1 MTVREILK
9 APRQVTHF
17 HCPKGTAA
25 PMTFRFLPVLLLPVA
40 TLRAQ
45 VLEVRPATPPAVT
58 TSIEALRAAQEG
70 FETFRRRNAP
80 AFAVRSGPDR
90 CDEIVGRFC
99 YWYEEDAPSPPSESE
114 RVRDARNRL
123 IEQIDS
129 IGRIWPNDR
138 WVSGQRVRYL
148 TEAGRHDDAVRAAR
162 ACESREWWCE
172 ALRGFAYHVAGRFEE
187 ADSAYEAGIRLM
199 SDSERCAWRDM
210 KLLLA
215 DDQLRQYREQ
225 SCARRG
231 PLEQRIWWLSRPL
244 LSGRGNDA
252 RTEYY
257 SRLMMAHFVE
267 DAPSAY
273 AMGFDFDERELTL
286 RYGWP
291 IAWTRAPLGVLSN
304 AASEPSLV
312 GHERTPAHPFL
323 PARGV
328 LDNPASSDS
337 AGWRSKGIPPVRAR
351 YSPVYAKRLLPLEHQ
366 SALFR
371 RGDSAM
377 VMVAWSVAND
387 EQLTAAAAARELTA
401 ALVLTRGEEKDA
413 VIVRNASPQSRGTL
427 MARSAWGSTLLS
439 VEVLAA
445 KRQTLA
451 RTRYGVRRT
460 DAPQSRIQLSDIVLF
475 EPYDSLPVTAEDVLP
490 HMRTSERLPVGS
502 KVGIFWEAYNTDP
515 TGEGLEV
522 NITVAPEN
530 RSGGWLSRGLR
541 ALRRVREAQPV
552 SVGIRDVSA
561 RGSPITARS
570 VEVDLSTLT
579 PGRYLLQLELNAGPG
594 NSVSVERAITVTGS

>member
-1 MTVREILK
+1 MKSPHSCAMALFLSV
-9 APRQVTHF
+9 AP
-17 HCPKGTAA
+17 AA
-25 PMTFRFLPVLLLPVA
+25 A
-40 TLRAQ
+40 GAQ
-45 VLEVRPATPPAVT
+45 VLEVRPATPVAVT

-70 FETFRRRNAP
+70 FETYRRRNAP
-80 AFAVRSGPDR
+80 VFSVRSGPDR
-90 CDEIVGRFC
+90 CDERVGRFC
-99 YWYEEDAPSPPSESE
+99 YWYEEDSPEPPTESE
-114 RVRDARNRL
+114 RITEARNRL

-129 IGRIWPNDR
+129 IGRLWPNDR

-148 TEAGRHDDAVRAAR
+148 ADAKRYDEAVRAAQ
-162 ACESREWWCE
+162 ACTSREWWCN
-172 ALRGFAYHVAGRFEE
+172 ALRGFAWHVAGQFQE
-187 ADSAYEAGIRLM
+187 ADSAYEAALRLM
-199 SDSERCAWRDM
+199 SETERCAWRDL
-210 KLLLA
+210 KLLL
-215 DDQLRQYREQ
+215 DDNQLRRYREQ
-225 SCARRG
+225 DCAGRSS
-231 PLEQRIWWLSRPL
+231 LERRIWWLSRPM

-291 IAWTRAPLGVLSN
+291 IAWTRSPGAMLAVG
-304 AASEPSLV
+304 AEPSLV

-351 YSPVYAKRLLPLEHQ
+351 YSPVYAKRLIPLEHQ

-377 VMVAWSVAND
+377 VLVAWSVATD
-387 EQLTAAAAARELTA
+387 ETLAAAVDARELSA
-401 ALVLTRGEEKDA
+401 AMVLTRGEERDA
-413 VIVRNASPQSRGTL
+413 VVVRAESPGRTGRLSAL
-427 MARSAWGSTLLS
+427 SAWGAMLLS
-439 VEVLAA
+439 VEVSAVR
-445 KRQTLA
+445 RQTLA
-451 RTRYGVRRT
+451 RARYGVRRT
-460 DAPQSRIQLSDIVLF
+460 DSPQSRIQLSDIVLF
-475 EPYDSLPVTAEDVLP
+475 DPYDGMPASAEDVLP
-490 HMRTSERLPVGS
+490 HMRTSERIPAGS
-502 KVGIFWEAYNTDP
+502 RVGIFWEAYNTNP
-515 TGEGLEV
+515 TGESIEV

-530 RSGGWLSRGLR
+530 SSGGWLSRGLR

-561 RGSPITARS
+561 RGSAVTARA

-594 NSVSVERAITVTGS
+594 NEVRVERTITVTGG

>member
-1 MTVREILK
+1 MIARLATPLATVIALL
-9 APRQVTHF
+9 APALDA
-17 HCPKGTAA
+17 G
-25 PMTFRFLPVLLLPVA
+25 
-40 TLRAQ
+40 AQ
-45 VLEVRPATPPAVT
+45 VLEVRPATPPEVT
-58 TSIEALRAAQEG
+58 TSIDALRAAQEG

-80 AFAVRSGPDR
+80 VFNVGSGPER
-90 CDEIVGRFC
+90 CDERVGRFC
-99 YWYEEDAPSPPSESE
+99 YWYEDDSPDPPSESE
-114 RVRDARNRL
+114 RIREARNRL

-129 IGRIWPNDR
+129 VGRRWPDDR

-148 TEAGRHDDAVRAAR
+148 SEAGRHEDAIRAAQQCT
-162 ACESREWWCE
+162 AREWWCH
-172 ALRGFAYHVAGRFEE
+172 ALRGFAFHVAALFEE
-187 ADSAYEAGIRLM
+187 ADSSYEAALRLM
-199 SDSERCAWRDM
+199 TSDERCAWRDL
-210 KLLLA
+210 KLLL
-215 DDQLRQYREQ
+215 DDNQLRRYREQ
-225 SCARRG
+225 GCAGRIQ
-231 PLEQRIWWLSRPL
+231 LEERIWWLSRPM

-273 AMGFDFDERELTL
+273 SMGFDFDERELTL

-291 IAWTRAPLGVLSN
+291 IAWTRSPSGGLITGA
-304 AASEPSLV
+304 EPSLV

-351 YSPVYAKRLLPLEHQ
+351 YAPVYAERLLPLEHQ

-387 EQLTAAAAARELTA
+387 EQLAGAVESRELTA
-401 ALVLTRGEEKDA
+401 AMVLTRGEEKDA
-413 VIVRNASPQSRGTL
+413 VIVHDDATQARGSF
-427 MARSAWGSTLLS
+427 MARSAWGAMLLS
-439 VEVLAA
+439 VEVSAP

-451 RTRYGVRRT
+451 RARYGVRRT

-475 EPYDSLPVTAEDVLP
+475 DPYDGMPESAEDVLP
-490 HMRTSERLPVGS
+490 HMRTSERLPAGS
-502 KVGIFWEAYNTDP
+502 KIGIFWEAYNTDP
-515 TGEGLEV
+515 TGEGLAV

-530 RSGGWLSRGLR
+530 RSGGWLTRGLR
-541 ALRRVREAQPV
+541 ALRRIREAQPV
-552 SVGIRDVSA
+552 SVGISDVSA
-561 RGSPITARS
+561 RGSAVTARA

-579 PGRYLLQLELNAGPG
+579 PGRYLLQLELNAGQG
-594 NSVSVERAITVTGS
+594 NEVRVERPITVTAGG

>member
-1 MTVREILK
+1 MSSRLFTVL
-9 APRQVTHF
+9 
-17 HCPKGTAA
+17 
-25 PMTFRFLPVLLLPVA
+25 MLLPAA
-40 TLRAQ
+40 TLGGQ

-90 CDEIVGRFC
+90 CDERVGRFC
-99 YWYEEDAPSPPSESE
+99 YWYEEDSPDPPNELE
-114 RVRDARNRL
+114 RVREARVKL
-123 IEQIDS
+123 LEQLDS
-129 IGRIWPNDR
+129 IGKIWPNDR

-148 TEAGRHDDAVRAAR
+148 TEAGRHDDAVRAAQ
-162 ACESREWWCE
+162 ACVSREWWCS
-172 ALRGFAYHVAGRFEE
+172 ALRGFAFHVAGRFEE
-187 ADSAYEAGIRLM
+187 ADSAYEAALRFM
-199 SDSERCAWRDM
+199 SDTERCAWRDM

-215 DDQLRQYREQ
+215 DDQLKQYREQ
-225 SCARRG
+225 TSCARRL
-231 PLEQRIWWLSRPL
+231 PLEQRIWWLSRPM
-244 LSGRGNDA
+244 LSGHGNDA

-291 IAWTRAPLGVLSN
+291 IAWTRGASTPVGLGRGG
-304 AASEPSLV
+304 EPSLV

-351 YSPVYAKRLLPLEHQ
+351 YAPVYAKRLLPLEHQ

-377 VMVAWSVAND
+377 VMVAWSVATD
-387 EQLTAAAAARELTA
+387 EPLKAAADARELSA
-401 ALVLTRGEEKDA
+401 AMVLTRGEEKDA
-413 VIVRNASPQSRGTL
+413 VIVRADAPGNTGRL
-427 MARSAWGSTLLS
+427 MARSAWGSMLLS
-439 VEVLAA
+439 VEVAA
-445 KRQTLA
+445 TKRQTLA
-451 RTRYGVRRT
+451 RARYGVKRT

-475 EPYDSLPVTAEDVLP
+475 EPYDSLPVSAEDVLP
-490 HMRTSERLPVGS
+490 HMRTSERIPVGS

-530 RSGGWLSRGLR
+530 RSGGWLARGLR

-552 SVGIRDVSA
+552 SVGLRDVSA
-561 RGSPITARS
+561 RGSPVTARS

-594 NSVSVERAITVTGS
+594 NSVSVERTITVTGT

>member
-1 MTVREILK
+1 
-9 APRQVTHF
+9 
-17 HCPKGTAA
+17 
-25 PMTFRFLPVLLLPVA
+25 MTFSHPCAIVLILSLAPVA
-40 TLRAQ
+40 GAQ
-45 VLEVRPATPPAVT
+45 VRDVRPVTPLAVT

-70 FETFRRRNAP
+70 FETYRRRNAP
-80 AFAVRSGPDR
+80 AFAIRTGPDR
-90 CDEIVGRFC
+90 CDETVGRFC
-99 YWYEEDAPSPPSESE
+99 YWYEEDAPEPPNESE
-114 RVRDARNRL
+114 RITEARNRL

-129 IGRIWPNDR
+129 IGRLWPNDR

-148 TEAGRHDDAVRAAR
+148 TEARRYDEAVRAAK
-162 ACESREWWCE
+162 ACTSREWWCS
-172 ALRGFAYHVAGRFEE
+172 AVRGFAFHVAGRFEE
-187 ADSAYEAGIRLM
+187 ADSAYEAALELM
-199 SDSERCAWRDM
+199 SDTERCAWRDL
-210 KLLLA
+210 KLLL
-215 DDQLRQYREQ
+215 DDNQLKRYREQ
-225 SCARRG
+225 NCKGRLA
-231 PLEQRIWWLSRPL
+231 LEQRIWWLSRPM

-291 IAWTRAPLGVLSN
+291 IAWTRSPTVGISVGA
-304 AASEPSLV
+304 EPSLV

-351 YSPVYAKRLLPLEHQ
+351 YSPVYAKRLIPLEHQ

-377 VMVAWSVAND
+377 VMVAWSVAKD
-387 EQLTAAAAARELTA
+387 EQLSAAADASELTSA
-401 ALVLTRGEEKDA
+401 MVLTRGDERDA
-413 VIVRNASPQSRGTL
+413 AFVRGQSAGRTGHL
-427 MARSAWGSTLLS
+427 MARSAWGSMLLS
-439 VEVLAA
+439 VEVAAA

-451 RTRYGVRRT
+451 RARYGVRRS
-460 DAPQSRIQLSDIVLF
+460 DSPQSRIQVSDIVLF
-475 EPYDSLPVTAEDVLP
+475 EPYDGMPASAEDVLP
-490 HMRTSERLPVGS
+490 HMRTSERIPVGS
-502 KVGIFWEAYNTDP
+502 RVGIFWEAYNTNP
-515 TGEGLEV
+515 TGESIEV

-530 RSGGWLSRGLR
+530 NSGGWLSRGLR

-552 SVGIRDVSA
+552 SVGLRDVSA
-561 RGSPITARS
+561 RGSPVTARA
-570 VEVDLSTLT
+570 VEVDLATLT
-579 PGRYLLQLELNAGPG
+579 PGRYLLQLELDAGPG
-594 NSVSVERAITVTGS
+594 NVVRVERTITVVTRDS

>member
-1 MTVREILK
+1 MRIRWP
-9 APRQVTHF
+9 APLLVL
-17 HCPKGTAA
+17 A
-25 PMTFRFLPVLLLPVA
+25 VLLPA
-40 TLRAQ
+40 PSRGQ
-45 VLEVRPATPPAVT
+45 VIEVRPTTPPNVT

-80 AFAVRSGPDR
+80 VFTVRTGPDR
-90 CDEIVGRFC
+90 CDEQVGRFC
-99 YWYEEDAPSPPSESE
+99 YWYEEDGPVPPSEPE
-114 RVRDARNRL
+114 RIREARDRL

-129 IGRIWPNDR
+129 VGRLYPNDR

-148 TEAGRHDDAVRAAR
+148 SEAGRHGEAVQSAR
-162 ACESREWWCE
+162 ACNVRDWWCS
-172 ALRGFAYHVAGRFEE
+172 ALRGFAFHVAGRYEE
-187 ADSAYEAGIRLM
+187 ADSSYEAALGIM
-199 SDSERCAWRDM
+199 TPAERCAWRDL
-210 KLLLA
+210 KLLL
-215 DDQLRQYREQ
+215 DDNMLRRYREEG
-225 SCARRG
+225 CTRRLA
-231 PLEQRIWWLSRPL
+231 LEERIWWLSRPM

-291 IAWTRAPLGVLSN
+291 INWTRSPASGLSMG
-304 AASEPSLV
+304 ATDPSLV
-312 GHERTPAHPFL
+312 GHERVPAHPFL

-351 YSPVYAKRLLPLEHQ
+351 YAPMYAKRLLPLEHQ

-371 RGDSAM
+371 RGDSAL
-377 VMVAWSVAND
+377 VLVAWAVTND
-387 EQLTAAAAARELTA
+387 DHLAAAADSGELTA

-413 VIVRNASPQSRGTL
+413 VVVRDPAPRIAGTL
-427 MARSAWGSTLLS
+427 KATSAWGSMLMS
-439 VEVLAA
+439 VEVAA
-445 KRQTLA
+445 IRRQVLA
-451 RTRYGVRRT
+451 RARYGVRRS
-460 DAPQSRIQLSDIVLF
+460 DAPQSRIQVSDIVLF
-475 EPYDSLPVTAEDVLP
+475 EPYEGMPTSAEDVLP
-490 HMRTSERLPVGS
+490 HMRPSERIPEGS
-502 KVGIFWEAYNTDP
+502 RVGIFWEAYNTSP
-515 TGEGLEV
+515 TGEGIEV

-530 RSGGWLSRGLR
+530 TAGGGWLSRGLR
-541 ALRRVREAQPV
+541 ALRRIREAQPV

-561 RGSPITARS
+561 RGSAVTARA

-579 PGRYLLQLELNAGPG
+579 PGRYLLQLELNAGP
-594 NSVSVERAITVTGS
+594 SSEVRVERAISIVARQGR

>member
-1 MTVREILK
+1 MMLRRLLTGSCLVVLPALG
-9 APRQVTHF
+9 AP
-17 HCPKGTAA
+17 
-25 PMTFRFLPVLLLPVA
+25 
-40 TLRAQ
+40 LRAQ
-45 VLEVRPATPPAVT
+45 VLEVRPAIPPAVT

-80 AFAVRSGPDR
+80 SFSVRSGPDR
-90 CDEIVGRFC
+90 CDERVGRFC
-99 YWYEEDAPSPPSESE
+99 YWYEEDSPDPPNESE
-114 RVRDARNRL
+114 RIRESRDRL

-129 IGRIWPNDR
+129 VGRIWPNDR

-148 TEAGRHDDAVRAAR
+148 TESGRYDDAVRAAQ
-162 ACESREWWCE
+162 ACMAREWWCN
-172 ALRGFAYHVAGRFEE
+172 ALRGFAFHVAGRFEE
-187 ADSAYEAGIRLM
+187 ADSAYESALRLM
-199 SDSERCAWRDM
+199 SETERCNWRDM

-215 DDQLRQYREQ
+215 DDQLKQYREH
-225 SCARRG
+225 SCVRRG
-231 PLEQRIWWLSRPL
+231 SLEARIWWLSRPL

-291 IAWTRAPLGVLSN
+291 IAWTRSPTGNLLAG
-304 AASEPSLV
+304 AEPSLV
-312 GHERTPAHPFL
+312 GHERIPAHPFL

-351 YSPVYAKRLLPLEHQ
+351 YSPVYARRLIPLEHQ

-377 VMVAWSVAND
+377 VLVAWSIAGD
-387 EQLTAAAAARELTA
+387 EQLSAAVDAKELSAAM
-401 ALVLTRGEEKDA
+401 VLTRGEEKDA
-413 VIVRNASPQSRGTL
+413 VVVRSESPQRRGTL
-427 MARSAWGSTLLS
+427 SARSTWGSTLMS
-439 VEVLAA
+439 VEVGSA
-445 KRQTLA
+445 KRRTLA
-451 RTRYGVRRT
+451 RARYGVRRT
-460 DAPQSRIQLSDIVLF
+460 DAPQSRIQVSDIVLF
-475 EPYDSLPVTAEDVLP
+475 EPYDGMPASAEEVLP
-490 HMRTSERLPVGS
+490 HMRTSERLPAGS
-502 KVGIFWEAYNTDP
+502 KVGIFWEAYNTNP
-515 TGEGLEV
+515 SGEGLEV

-530 RSGGWLSRGLR
+530 RSGGGWLSRGLR

-552 SVGIRDVSA
+552 SVGLRDVSA
-561 RGSPITARS
+561 RGSPVTARS

-579 PGRYLLQLELNAGPG
+579 PGRYLLQLELNAGAG
-594 NSVSVERAITVTGS
+594 NEVRVERTITVTGS

>member
-1 MTVREILK
+1 MTHSRLLSGS
-9 APRQVTHF
+9 
-17 HCPKGTAA
+17 C
-25 PMTFRFLPVLLLPVA
+25 LLLLPA
-40 TLRAQ
+40 LGAPLRAQ
-45 VLEVRPATPPAVT
+45 VLEVRPTTPPAVT

-80 AFAVRSGPDR
+80 AFSVRSGPDR
-90 CDEIVGRFC
+90 CDERVGRFC
-99 YWYEEDAPSPPSESE
+99 YWYEEDSPDPPRESDRIRE
-114 RVRDARNRL
+114 SRDRL

-129 IGRIWPNDR
+129 VGRLWPNDR

-148 TEAGRHDDAVRAAR
+148 TEAGRYDDAVRAAE
-162 ACESREWWCE
+162 ACVSREWWCN
-172 ALRGFAYHVAGRFEE
+172 ALRGFAFHVAGRFEE
-187 ADSAYEAGIRLM
+187 ADSAYEAALRLM
-199 SDSERCAWRDM
+199 SDTERCNWKDM

-215 DDQLRQYREQ
+215 DDQLKQYREH

-231 PLEQRIWWLSRPL
+231 PLEERIWWLSRPL
-244 LSGRGNDA
+244 MSGRGNDA

-291 IAWTRAPLGVLSN
+291 IAWTRSPANNLVLG
-304 AASEPSLV
+304 SEPSLV
-312 GHERTPAHPFL
+312 GHERVPAHPFL

-351 YSPVYAKRLLPLEHQ
+351 YSPVYAKRLIPLEHQ

-377 VMVAWSVAND
+377 VLVAWSVASD
-387 EQLTAAAAARELTA
+387 EQLSAAVDAKELSAAM
-401 ALVLTRGEEKDA
+401 VLTRGEEKDA
-413 VIVRNASPQSRGTL
+413 VVARSDSPQRRGTL
-427 MARSAWGSTLLS
+427 SARSAWGSMLLS
-439 VEVLAA
+439 VEVGSA

-451 RTRYGVRRT
+451 RARYGVKRT

-475 EPYDSLPVTAEDVLP
+475 EPYDGMPASAEDVLP

-530 RSGGWLSRGLR
+530 KSGGGWLSRGLR

-552 SVGIRDVSA
+552 SVGLRDVSA
-561 RGSPITARS
+561 RGSAVTARS

-579 PGRYLLQLELNAGPG
+579 PGRYLLQLELNAGGG
-594 NSVSVERAITVTGS
+594 NEVRVERTITVTGS